1 MDINYSINHS
11 INDINNLSLTNEN
24 TFNTMDENILVNT
37 MNSLSLENQSSIN
50 NVSEPYKTYYDYD
63 IEEYN
68 NVDNDV
74 DIDIDIERNENSED
88 IEIKTDTFDTSP
100 YVCFGIPNIYCNDL
114 LGDFDDEDFIFNRY
128 DLPNYIKKY
137 IKYNNSIGDY
147 VNNYCVGNGII
158 LNYSDTNNSPELLY
172 AKILYIYHYVYHYY
186 KDLKHLKPIERLSLL
201 PDNLLYFVE
210 NVITILKT
218 MVNEDELNSKEL
230 VEMDNLYFKELIYG
244 LHIIIKELST
254 VLNHYKFCK
263 LWQLED
269 THVKMFFKM
278 VNNLCVIIIYMKLN
292 HI

>member
-24 TFNTMDENILVNT
+24 TFNTMDETILVNT
-37 MNSLSLENQSSIN
+37 MNLLSLENQSSFN
-50 NVSEPYKTYYDYD
+50 NVLEPYKTYYDYD
-63 IEEYN
+63 IEECN
-68 NVDNDV
+68 DIDNDV
-74 DIDIDIERNENSED
+74 DIDIERNENSED

-137 IKYNNSIGDY
+137 IKYNNSIADY

-158 LNYSDTNNSPELLY
+158 LNYSDTYNSPELLY

-218 MVNEDELNSKEL
+218 MVNEDELKSKEL
-230 VEMDNLYFKELIYG
+230 VAMDNLYFKELIYG

>member
-1 MDINYSINHS
+1 MV
-11 INDINNLSLTNEN
+11 LFKLLTSK
-24 TFNTMDENILVNT
+24 I
-37 MNSLSLENQSSIN
+37 
-50 NVSEPYKTYYDYD
+50 
-63 IEEYN
+63 
-68 NVDNDV
+68 
-74 DIDIDIERNENSED
+74 
-88 IEIKTDTFDTSP
+88 
-100 YVCFGIPNIYCNDL
+100 CFGIPNIYCNDL

-137 IKYNNSIGDY
+137 IKYNNSIADY
-147 VNNYCVGNGII
+147 VNNYCVGNGIT
-158 LNYSDTNNSPELLY
+158 LNYSDTNNSPDILY

-230 VEMDNLYFKELIYG
+230 VAMDNLYFKELIYG